1 VAVGTKGWLGHP
13 LGTLGVADGEDKD
26 NDKVSSKEMHSS
38 FSREGFAS
46 LGSLEDSSHQVIII
60 SSCDF
65 IVLIF
70 GINYGFS
77 EMGFVN
83 WYAGLDYQAILVGNQ
98 SRLRIYQTLA
108 Q

>member
-1 VAVGTKGWLGHP
+1 V
-13 LGTLGVADGEDKD
+13 DDSEDED
-26 NDKVSSKEMHSS
+26 NDDISSKEMQSG
-38 FSREGFAS
+38 FSGGGFGFAS
-46 LGSLEDSSHQVIII
+46 LGSLEDSSHQVIIL

-83 WYAGLDYQAILVGNQ
+83 WYAGRDYQAILVGNQ
-98 SRLRIYQTLA
+98 SHLRIY
-108 Q
+108 

>member
-1 VAVGTKGWLGHP
+1 VKTRTTIKFPPRRCGAVS
-13 LGTLGVADGEDKD
+13 AEEDLLLWVLWKT
-26 NDKVSSKEMHSS
+26 SY
-38 FSREGFAS
+38 
-46 LGSLEDSSHQVIII
+46 QVIIL

-83 WYAGLDYQAILVGNQ
+83 WYAGHDYQAILVRNQ
-98 SRLRIYQTLA
+98 SRLRIY
-108 Q
+108 

>member
-1 VAVGTKGWLGHP
+1 
-13 LGTLGVADGEDKD
+13 LGVADNEDED
-26 NDKVSSKEMHSS
+26 NDKVTSKEMRSS
-38 FSREGFAS
+38 FSGGGFAF
-46 LGSLEDSSHQVIII
+46 LGSLEDSSHQVIIL

-77 EMGFVN
+77 KMGFVN
-83 WYAGLDYQAILVGNQ
+83 WYAGWDYQAILVGNQ